1 MFFQMFQ
8 GKRNKRRAG
17 IIIIVVVAA
26 MVLVPLIVSLA
37 SY

>member
-8 GKRNKRRAG
+8 GKRNKKMTG

-26 MVLVPLIVSLA
+26 MILVPLILGLLGF
-37 SY
+37 